1 MELDLLRQADAA
13 LVNTVINIGR
23 TRDEPHTT
31 KSLAQAEISHKD
43 ENVTHNIVVALW
55 VIL

>member
-1 MELDLLRQADAA
+1 MDLDLA

-23 TRDEPHTT
+23 TRDEPYTT

-43 ENVTHNIVVALW
+43 ENVTHHFVVAL
-55 VIL
+55 

>member
-43 ENVTHNIVVALW
+43 ENVTQNFLVAL
-55 VIL
+55 